1 MKFYMFKLKHILLYT
16 FGVGALC
23 VCVWLSATVLP
34 AAGTVRRLP
43 IYSVDTP
50 EKTIALTFDCAW
62 GDTDTD
68 AILKLLDT
76 YGVKATFF
84 ITGDYADRCAESV
97 KKFHN
102 AGHEIANHSDMHPH
116 VNQLSAEA
124 LTADTEKCSEKLA
137 ALTGTRPTLY
147 RAPYGEYND
156 RVVDTVNA
164 LGYSFIQWDCDSLDY
179 KSPSAAEMQK
189 RVLDKVQNG
198 SILLFHTG
206 TDNTASALG
215 GILAALGERGYTFK
229 PVGQLIYKEGFVID
243 HTGRQ
248 RKAQ

>member
-1 MKFYMFKLKHILLYT
+1 MKFYMFKLKHILLYAC
-16 FGVGALC
+16 GVVLLC
-23 VCVWLSATVLP
+23 TCIWLSAAVLP

-62 GDTDTD
+62 GDEDTD
-68 AILKLLDT
+68 EILKVLDT

-97 KKFHN
+97 KKFHH
-102 AGHEIANHSDMHPH
+102 AGHEIANHSDLHPH
-116 VNQLSAEA
+116 VNNLSAEA
-124 LTADTEKCSEKLA
+124 LTADTEKCAEKLA
-137 ALTGTRPTLY
+137 ALTGTRPALY

-156 RVVDTVNA
+156 KVVDTVNA

-179 KSPSAAEMQK
+179 KNPTVAEMQK
-189 RVLDKVQNG
+189 RILDRVQNG

-206 TDNTASALG
+206 TENTASALG

-248 RKAQ
+248 KKR